1 MDVQQLAH
9 RRVRPAELALSIAGQ
24 GEFDFSAVAKAA
36 LAASAVSAT
45 TAVSA
50 GPRRLRTRG
59 ISAMAEAPANRMR
72 PRARPMR
79 GARTMLHVA
88 LNTMLT
94 DRIAVHGAPLDR
106 LPIAPRLADV
116 LTRALVL
123 EHPRTLIFTPCAIAL
138 LHIGAL
144 PLHIDAL
151 PFVPKLPALRTR
163 CAIDLPPLLKTKGA
177 AVLQTLASHFCPIA

>member
-50 GPRRLRTRG
+50 GPRRLRTQG

-138 LHIGAL
+138 LHI
-144 PLHIDAL
+144 DAL
-151 PFVPKLPALRTR
+151 PFVPKLPALRAR
-163 CAIDLPPLLKTKGA
+163 CAIDLPPLVKTKGA
-177 AVLQTLASHFCPIA
+177 AVSQALATHFCPIA